1 MPSNSLLNYVE
12 IDDFEDV
19 SHKRK
24 SEVWLHFLSSK
35 KSNATQCRYCGK
47 IFKRDKKGSTTQLKK
62 HLQVHHKE
70 YCSADDVTF
79 DPISVTAS
87 QLPMLPEN
95 S

>member
-70 YCSADDVTF
+70 YCSDDVTF
-79 DPISVTAS
+79 DPISVTA